1 MIAAAGPRP
10 YRVCPGR
17 VGRARAGGR
26 GSGRAVAEPTGARD
40 GATQWGAS
48 PRRETRRERDAEP
61 RRLRVRLQAH
71 HTTGLPGTD

>member
-10 YRVCPGR
+10 YRVCPGGR
-17 VGRARAGGR
+17 VGRAK
-26 GSGRAVAEPTGARD
+26 GRAVAGRVAPSRSQRD

-71 HTTGLPGTD
+71 RGTTGLPGTD